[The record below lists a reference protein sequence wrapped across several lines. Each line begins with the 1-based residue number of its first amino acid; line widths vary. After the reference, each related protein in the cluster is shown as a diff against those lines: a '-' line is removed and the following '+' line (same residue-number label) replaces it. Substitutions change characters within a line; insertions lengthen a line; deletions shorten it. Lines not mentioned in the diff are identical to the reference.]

1 MEINKKDLEVKLSNN
16 VRKRYITQVKGNIY
30 DSSELRDLKLKR
42 NWILGKIIQDTETFQ
57 TRNYENLV
65 MEVCKDY
72 NIMTRIYNSYK
83 FSECYNEDF
92 ETRLIHKEEVEN
104 ILKIDKLEEKEAIIY
119 LSGYKISKRFYKT
132 YVIESDYTYKDYDEL
147 LEEAVDIIKHGEQFH
162 SFSDKEM
169 YRLYNNDTNSYNIVT
184 LTEGIEITNM
194 RWGVIY
200 E

>member
-1 MEINKKDLEVKLSNN
+1 MEIKKEDLEVKLSNN

-104 ILKIDKLEEKEAIIY
+104 ILKIDKLKEKEAIIY
-119 LSGYKISKRFYKT
+119 FP
-132 YVIESDYTYKDYDEL
+132 
-147 LEEAVDIIKHGEQFH
+147 
-162 SFSDKEM
+162 
-169 YRLYNNDTNSYNIVT
+169 
-184 LTEGIEITNM
+184 
-194 RWGVIY
+194 
-200 E
+200 